1 MYSLVKSLCLVQ
13 EVYQMSSNE
22 LDLPALRK
30 EVLQIA
36 DNKMHEVAKMV
47 TNDLRLYALQHQRTG
62 ELMRNIKL
70 IDESA
75 NGVPKYVIDGGKRA
89 DYQNKGYHPITF
101 FIYEPAKRTLTDVL
115 RRARNEFK
123 D

>member
-1 MYSLVKSLCLVQ
+1 
-13 EVYQMSSNE
+13 MSNNE

-36 DNKMHEVAKMV
+36 DNKMHQVAKMV
-47 TNDLRLYALQHQRTG
+47 TTDLKIYALQHQRTG

-70 IDESA
+70 IDESK
-75 NGVPKYVIDGGKRA
+75 NGVIKYVIDGGTRA
-89 DYQNKGYHPITF
+89 DYKNRGYNPITF
-101 FIYEPAKRTLTDVL
+101 FIHEPAKRTLTDVL

>member
-1 MYSLVKSLCLVQ
+1 
-13 EVYQMSSNE
+13 MSNNE

-36 DNKMHEVAKMV
+36 DNKMHQVAKMV
-47 TNDLRLYALQHQRTG
+47 TNDLKIYALQHQRTG
-62 ELMRNIKL
+62 DMLRNIRL
-70 IDESA
+70 LNESS
-75 NGVPKYVIDGGKRA
+75 NGVPKYVVDGGKRA
-89 DYQNKGYHPITF
+89 DYANKGYHPITF

-115 RRARNEFK
+115 RRARNEFE

>member
-1 MYSLVKSLCLVQ
+1 MCSLVKSHYLDQ
-13 EVYQMSSNE
+13 EVYQMSDE

-36 DNKMHEVAKMV
+36 DNKMHQVAKMV

-62 ELMRNIKL
+62 DMLRNIRL
-70 IDESA
+70 LNESS
-75 NGVPKYVIDGGKRA
+75 NGVPKYIIDGGKRA
-89 DYQNKGYHPITF
+89 DYANKGYHPITF

-115 RRARNEFK
+115 RRARNEFE

>member
-1 MYSLVKSLCLVQ
+1 
-13 EVYQMSSNE
+13 MSSNE

-36 DNKMHEVAKMV
+36 DNKMHQVAKMV

-70 IDESA
+70 LDESA

>member
-1 MYSLVKSLCLVQ
+1 MYSLVKPHYLGQ
-13 EVYQMSSNE
+13 EVCQMSNE

-89 DYQNKGYHPITF
+89 DYKNRGYNPITF

>member
-1 MYSLVKSLCLVQ
+1 
-13 EVYQMSSNE
+13 MSKE

-36 DNKMHEVAKMV
+36 DNKMHQVAKMV
-47 TNDLRLYALQHQRTG
+47 TNDLKIYALQHQRTG

-70 IDESA
+70 IDDS
-75 NGVPKYVIDGGKRA
+75 KYVIDGGKRA
-89 DYQNKGYHPITF
+89 DYANKGYHPITF

-115 RRARNEFK
+115 RRARNEFE

>member
-1 MYSLVKSLCLVQ
+1 
-13 EVYQMSSNE
+13 MSSNE

-36 DNKMHEVAKMV
+36 DNKMHQVAKMV

-70 IDESA
+70 IDSSK
-75 NGVPKYVIDGGKRA
+75 NSVIKYVIDGGKRA
-89 DYQNKGYHPITF
+89 DYTNKGYHPITF

-115 RRARNEFK
+115 RRARNEFE

>member
-75 NGVPKYVIDGGKRA
+75 NDVPKYVIDGGKRA